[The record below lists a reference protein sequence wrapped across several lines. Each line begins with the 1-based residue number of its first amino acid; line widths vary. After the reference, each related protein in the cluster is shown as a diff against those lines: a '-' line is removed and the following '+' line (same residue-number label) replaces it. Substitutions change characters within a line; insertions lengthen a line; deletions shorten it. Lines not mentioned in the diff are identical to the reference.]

1 MKFKRV
7 VIQNFLSI
15 KYIELDL
22 ENRGLILL
30 KGKNLD
36 NESLN
41 NNGAGKSSI
50 IESIVYALYGRTLR
64 GLKGDAVVHK
74 IPGKNM
80 KIFLDLEDDNGD
92 AYRIARY
99 RKHTTNKNKSFL
111 YHRGRDITPKS
122 EMDFNDY
129 IADLLQADY
138 LTFTS
143 SLLYSAE
150 SFKFTS
156 ATDSQIKDTF
166 DIMLGLDIYQKCLEI
181 AKNRL
186 KLVEGEIDTTQW
198 KINDRR
204 TKIEGLE
211 TKIKDAEQDK
221 IEYDETIKE
230 KEKKLNSQIKEYE
243 EKLEELKGDLR
254 EIQEQLELFQAEKDK
269 AERQLKI
276 QSKKLKEVD
285 ELKEVLQETKDDIQD
300 QKRIIRT
307 QERIVS
313 DNLES
318 IESYNKLIVS
328 CKKGIETLQQRKE
341 KLNTEIGSPC
351 PTCGQPMTK
360 EAIEPAK
367 KEYDEK
373 IQLQKEEIIKYEKK
387 IEAMNTEIMDANS
400 KIKDS
405 KREISELEQ
414 SVKEFETLI
423 AKSKKLIDEK
433 TNCEELVRKSQEKY
447 YDCKSLVEVN
457 KNDIKYYQER
467 LEKAQKD
474 IKELSQ
480 DNPYDS
486 IISKY
491 KVEQEDYKSEIT
503 EYEDSIQDK
512 LDEQDCLLFWQKAYS
527 NQGIKS
533 FVLDDITPFLNKRV
547 NKYLSKLTSGH
558 IEVKFNTQSTL
569 KSGETREK
577 FSIEISNQDGGKE
590 YSANSGG
597 ERKRIDLAIN
607 LALQDLVASRSN
619 KRINIAMFDE
629 VFDAL
634 DETGVEQVIELL
646 QELSKEKSSIFVISH
661 NDHLKSYFTNII
673 TVTKKDGFSTIED
686 SIMEDS
692 EQEYL

>member
-1 MKFKRV
+1 MILKQLTV
-7 VIQNFLSI
+7 QNFLSI
-15 KYIELDL
+15 RNITIDL
-22 ENRGLILL
+22 ENRGLVLL

-50 IESIVYALYGRTLR
+50 IESLVYCLYGRTLR
-64 GLKGDAVVHK
+64 GLKGDSVVHK

-80 KIFLDLEDDNGD
+80 KIWLDLIDDNGD
-92 AYRIARY
+92 KYRIARY
-99 RKHTTNKNKSFL
+99 RKHSVNKNKSLL
-111 YHRGRDITPKS
+111 YRNGKDITPKS
-122 EMDFNDY
+122 EMDFNNY

-156 ATDSQIKDTF
+156 ATDSQIKNTF

-186 KLVEGEIDTTQW
+186 KVVEGKLDTTQW
-198 KINDRR
+198 KINDRK
-204 TKIEGLE
+204 TKIRDLE

-221 IEYDETIKE
+221 LEYDENIKE
-230 KEKKLNSQIKEYE
+230 KEKELNSQIGEYK
-243 EKLEELKGDLR
+243 EKLEELRGDLC

-269 AERQLKI
+269 AEKQLRI
-276 QSKKLKEVD
+276 QSKKLKEI
-285 ELKEVLQETKDDIQD
+285 EKLKEVLQETKDDIQD
-300 QKRIIRT
+300 QKRVIRN
-307 QERIVS
+307 QERIIS

-318 IESYNKLIVS
+318 VESYNTLIVN
-328 CKKGIETLQQRKE
+328 CNKKIENLEQKKE
-341 KLNTEIGSPC
+341 KLNNEIGSPC

-405 KREISELEQ
+405 ETEISELEQ
-414 SVKEFETLI
+414 SVKEFESLI

-433 TNCEELVRKSQEKY
+433 NNCEELVRKAQEKY
-447 YDCKSLVEVN
+447 YDCKSLVEV
-457 KNDIKYYQER
+457 KRNDIKYYQER

-474 IKELSQ
+474 INELSQ
-480 DNPYDS
+480 DNPYES

-491 KVEQEDYKSEIT
+491 TQEKNNCESEIT
-503 EYEDSIQDK
+503 KYENSIQDK

-558 IEVKFNTQSTL
+558 IEVKFNTQATL

-577 FSIEISNQDGGKE
+577 FSIEISNQDGGQE

-619 KRINIAMFDE
+619 KRINIAIWDE

-634 DETGVEQVIELL
+634 DEVGIESVIGLL
-646 QELSKEKSSIFVISH
+646 QELSKEKSTILVVSH
-661 NDHLKSYFTNII
+661 NQHLQSYFTNVM
-673 TVTKKDGFSTIED
+673 TVVKKDGFSTLED
-686 SIMEDS
+686 NISEDL
-692 EQEYL
+692 EQE

>member
-99 RKHTTNKNKSFL
+99 RKHATNKNKSFL

-156 ATDSQIKDTF
+156 ATDSQIKNTF
-166 DIMLGLDIYQKCLEI
+166 DIMLGLDVYQKCLEI

-221 IEYDETIKE
+221 LEYDGNIKE
-230 KEKKLNSQIKEYE
+230 KEKELNSQIEEYK
-243 EKLEELKGDLR
+243 EKLEELKGDLC

-269 AERQLKI
+269 AERQLRI
-276 QSKKLKEVD
+276 QSKKLKEID

-300 QKRIIRT
+300 QKRVIRN
-307 QERIVS
+307 QERIIS

-318 IESYNKLIVS
+318 VESYNTLIVN
-328 CKKGIETLQQRKE
+328 CNKKIENLEQKKE
-341 KLNTEIGSPC
+341 KLNNEIGSPC

-405 KREISELEQ
+405 KREIFELEQ
-414 SVKEFETLI
+414 SVKEFESLI
-423 AKSKKLIDEK
+423 AKSKKLIEEK
-433 TNCEELVRKSQEKY
+433 TKCEELVRKSQEKY
-447 YDCKSLVEVN
+447 YDCKSLLEVN

-491 KVEQEDYKSEIT
+491 KVEQEDYKSEII

>member
-1 MKFKRV
+1 MILKQLTV
-7 VIQNFLSI
+7 QNFLSI
-15 KYIELDL
+15 RNITIDL
-22 ENRGLILL
+22 ENRGLVLL

-50 IESIVYALYGRTLR
+50 IESLVYCLYGRTLR
-64 GLKGDAVVHK
+64 GLKGDSVVHK

-80 KIFLDLEDDNGD
+80 KIWLDLIDDNGD
-92 AYRIARY
+92 KYRIARY
-99 RKHTTNKNKSFL
+99 RKHSVNKNKSLL
-111 YHRGRDITPKS
+111 YRNGKDITPKS

-156 ATDSQIKDTF
+156 ATDSQIKNTF

-204 TKIEGLE
+204 TKIEDLE

-243 EKLEELKGDLR
+243 EKLEELKGDLC

-328 CKKGIETLQQRKE
+328 CKKRIETLQQRKE

-467 LEKAQKD
+467 LEKSQKD

-491 KVEQEDYKSEIT
+491 KVEQGDYKSEII

-590 YSANSGG
+590 YSSNSGG